1 MKKCD
6 KKYLI
11 SLLLLLLG
19 IILIILGF
27 CLKLD
32 LRELNFILVIF
43 GIIISL
49 FGISDIGYN
58 IEINSQ
64 NDDYINDIIMYR
76 KGYTLELRLPKT
88 VIEDRLFRE
97 NADENMIKELDRY
110 LEYNKSVKIINN
122 DYNDYTIEKLTRKD
136 N

>member
-1 MKKCD
+1 M
-6 KKYLI
+6 
-11 SLLLLLLG
+11 LLLLLG

-49 FGISDIGYN
+49 FGISDIEYN

-122 DYNDYTIEKLTRKD
+122 GYNDYTIEKLTRKD

>member
-49 FGISDIGYN
+49 FGISDIRYN

-64 NDDYINDIIMYR
+64 NDYYINDIIMYR

-122 DYNDYTIEKLTRKD
+122 GYNDYTIEKLTRKD

>member
-27 CLKLD
+27 FLKLD

-49 FGISDIGYN
+49 FGISDIEYN

-97 NADENMIKELDRY
+97 NADEDMIKELDRY

-122 DYNDYTIEKLTRKD
+122 DYNDYIIEKLTRKE

>member
-49 FGISDIGYN
+49 FGISDIEYN

-122 DYNDYTIEKLTRKD
+122 GYNDYTIEKLTRKD

>member
-43 GIIISL
+43 GIIIFL
-49 FGISDIGYN
+49 FGISDIEYN

-122 DYNDYTIEKLTRKD
+122 GYNDYTIEKLTRKD

>member
-49 FGISDIGYN
+49 FGISYIEYN

-122 DYNDYTIEKLTRKD
+122 GYNDYTIEKLTRKD

>member
-122 DYNDYTIEKLTRKD
+122 GYNDYTIEKLTRKD

>member
-49 FGISDIGYN
+49 FGISDIRYN

-122 DYNDYTIEKLTRKD
+122 GYNDYTIEKLTRKD

>member
-49 FGISDIGYN
+49 FGIYNIGYN

-122 DYNDYTIEKLTRKD
+122 GYNDYTIEKLTRKD